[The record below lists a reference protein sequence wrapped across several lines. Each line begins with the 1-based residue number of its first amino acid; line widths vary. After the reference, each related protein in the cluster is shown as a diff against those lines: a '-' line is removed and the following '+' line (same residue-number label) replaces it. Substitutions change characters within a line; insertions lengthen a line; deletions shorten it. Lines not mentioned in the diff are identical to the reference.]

1 MSVRLARTDDL
12 ARIAA
17 IEISAGER
25 FRGTHMDWAADAE
38 PTPVDELEPAM
49 ARGELWVVDD
59 SGELAGFLL
68 AFPLDDALFVREVS
82 VSLAHQG
89 QGYGRALIEAAKAHA
104 SAEGWSA
111 LTLTTDRLIDWNRP
125 LYEHLGFRVLEEA
138 EMTLELFGRLD
149 HERRLFPPSAQRCAM
164 RLAL

>member
-1 MSVRLARTDDL
+1 VSVRIARADDL
-12 ARIAA
+12 AKIAA

-38 PTPVDELEPAM
+38 PTPIDELAPAM
-49 ARGELWVVDD
+49 ARHELWVVED
-59 SGELAGFLL
+59 GGQLAGFLL
-68 AFPLDDALFVREVS
+68 AFPLDDALYIREVA
-82 VSLAHQG
+82 VALDHQG
-89 QGYGRALIEAAKAHA
+89 KGYGRALIEEAKAHA
-104 SAEGWSA
+104 RAEGWAA
-111 LTLTTDRLIDWNRP
+111 LTLTTDRLIVWNRP
-125 LYEHLGFRVLEEA
+125 LYEHLGFRVLDDA